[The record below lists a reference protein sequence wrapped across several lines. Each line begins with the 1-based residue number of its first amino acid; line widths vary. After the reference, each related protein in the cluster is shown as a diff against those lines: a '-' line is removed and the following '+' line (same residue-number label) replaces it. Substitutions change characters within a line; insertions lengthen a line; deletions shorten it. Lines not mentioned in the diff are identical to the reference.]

1 MRVKVLLL
9 SCILAGI
16 LFAKNRVA
24 VMEFKNNGS
33 ENLSHLSGGIPD
45 MLTTTLANSSK
56 ISVVGQHRIRKIIS
70 EMNLGDACVVSPD
83 TAAEIGKTA
92 GVDLVI
98 IGSYI
103 DLGVT
108 VRIDAKVVDVKTA
121 QIVSGAAQS
130 VKAAC
135 IEEVD
140 VAVDTLA
147 GELLIKLIGEV
158 TSTVL
163 KGDPS
168 LKGKLEI
175 VINDLNISGITIDG
189 KMMEVDS
196 NGVASMNV
204 AHGKHP
210 VQVFKGMF
218 QPQKLY
224 ESTIFVRGGYIVKA
238 KYEKKKINVYATN
251 PLPEVK
257 VVE

>member
-9 SCILAGI
+9 SCILAGM
-16 LFAKNRVA
+16 LSAKNRIA

-56 ISVVGQHRIRKIIS
+56 ISVVEQYRIRKIIS
-70 EMNLGDACVVSPD
+70 EMNFGDARVVSPD
-83 TAAEIGKTA
+83 TAAEIGKATGA
-92 GVDLVI
+92 DLVI
-98 IGSYI
+98 VGSYI

-147 GELLIKLIGEV
+147 EKLLDKLTGEV
-158 TSTVL
+158 APAVL
-163 KGDPS
+163 KGEPS
-168 LKGKLEI
+168 LKGKFEI
-175 VINDLNISGITIDG
+175 VFTGFKISGITVDG
-189 KMMEVDS
+189 KMMETDDT
-196 NGVASMNV
+196 GVASMKV
-204 AHGKHP
+204 GHGKH
-210 VQVFKGMF
+210 VVRVFKGMVK
-218 QPQKLY
+218 PQKLN
-224 ESTIFVRGGYIVKA
+224 ETTIFVPGGYIVKA
-238 KYEKKKINVYATN
+238 KYEKNKINVYAKK
-251 PLPEVK
+251 PLPGVK
-257 VVE
+257 E